1 MILSS
6 FIRQPQSYW
15 YEGAHEEVADEKR
28 QITLFHFLGSLMTL
42 SMYKRRP
49 IKVCENGDQYMFM
62 TANRI
67 KIQGEVVLKLNIHEC
82 DENAIPF
89 LDNLGINKID
99 NKFTNC
105 RYIHIHRKEDFLSIR
120 AAIFEKYEVVEKGPK
135 AYLTSK

>member
-1 MILSS
+1 
-6 FIRQPQSYW
+6 
-15 YEGAHEEVADEKR
+15 
-28 QITLFHFLGSLMTL
+28 
-42 SMYKRRP
+42 
-49 IKVCENGDQYMFM
+49 MFM

-67 KIQGEVVLKLNIHEC
+67 KIQGKVVLKLNIHEC

-99 NKFTNC
+99 NKFANC